1 MAKVNWINGSIDP
14 PETGMY
20 YVIVELLQDI
30 GPLKKGDVIL
40 DSDLYTSVGWGN
52 FYKIYRVLSWASML
66 YPDIPADLQ
75 GRIKLYL
82 GQEVRDDGTVSQ

>member
-30 GPLKKGDVIL
+30 GPLKKGDVIM

-52 FYKIYRVLSWASML
+52 YYAIYRVLSWAPML

-75 GRIKLYL
+75 GRVKRYF
-82 GQEVRDDGTVSQ
+82 GEEVRDDGTVSK